1 MSNSKAAIVQWM
13 RVKHRLSG
21 WGSIAVMDRAKLNQL
36 LSQEYIS
43 RFGGN
48 GMLPPINGD
57 ASLVGN
63 YKVYLQNFILDRPR
77 LSFENADLNSSKARL
92 RMTVIGGNQV
102 NLERRGDW
110 YIYRIDWVDP
120 LVGPQLS
127 LELDLND
134 VPGNVA
140 EDGAVFL
147 DLQRSDDF
155 QLSFPDHNQ
164 IQQLSA
170 DFFKRKFQALEPAQR
185 VWQLG
190 QIIPGSE
197 PLLEPASF
205 RLRTQSA
212 PTAEVGE
219 QGDGAVLAFVRMH
232 GSHEGN
238 LPGNESDFKYLI
250 PSEGNYS
257 ATVLF
262 DKQRLMVPTLLQALR
277 PLLSDDSVFAV
288 THDEQGQ
295 MESVRAISGH
305 ISFERKEFSRY
316 GASFFAIEGQRI
328 NYEVHWGLTI
338 DPIVLKDNFSISFIG
353 ERMEFKFVLNPVGFT
368 EVLSLRDDLGFL
380 DEDDFR
386 QFDDMP
392 VIYPSELAA
401 VYQMNESGVMELLDF
416 SLTRPAEPQPPEE
429 GTEIPASLATSAI
442 NRDLV
447 LKLIFLEML
456 IVTYLAVR
464 DPLTSLVQLVIRPIQ
479 RNLQADM
486 LVEQTA
492 RETLRTKFGGAIIAD
507 DVVMP
512 KDIACFGSIAPRLTT
527 FELSPLEPIISAR
540 ATQPLTVTPLTPG
553 LNWCAELVWGQSS
566 SPGTVIDG
574 LFQAPPVSAIDGDF
588 IRVKVTA
595 TDPQTGFAASALIT
609 VVTNVLSV
617 SPLVELCDAEDRVP
631 LSAAGASGADLEWR
645 ILGDTPE
652 GRLAS
657 TTASHN
663 TYFARPDSSTSEHLI
678 ERIEVC
684 DKETGQTRQICIV
697 TRSRSGASVVLQAM
711 DLAKGTAQL
720 QLQLNA
726 SDLEADW
733 TVLAGPG
740 RMEQNLYH
748 ADPASAERFAIVEGR
763 FEFPPFGVFTNVIVL
778 ALPLFDHDQAYRTLC
793 AEVTGVAG

>member
-1 MSNSKAAIVQWM
+1 MSNSKAAIIQWM
-13 RVKHRLSG
+13 RVKPRLLG
-21 WGSIAVMDRAKLNQL
+21 WGSIAVMDRAKLNRL

-43 RFGGN
+43 RFGSHS
-48 GMLPPINGD
+48 MLPPIDGD

-110 YIYRIDWVDP
+110 SIYRIDWIDP

-134 VPGNVA
+134 VPGDVA
-140 EDGAVFL
+140 QDGAVFL

-190 QIIPGSE
+190 QIVPGPE
-197 PLLEPASF
+197 PMLEPASF

-212 PTAEVGE
+212 PTADFGE

-232 GSHEGN
+232 GSHEGS
-238 LPGNESDFKYLI
+238 LPGNDSDFKYLI
-250 PSEGNYS
+250 PSEDKYS

-262 DKQRLMVPTLLQALR
+262 DKPRLMVATLLQALR
-277 PLLSDDSVFAV
+277 PLFSDDAAFAV
-288 THDEQGQ
+288 THGEQGQ
-295 MESVRAISGH
+295 IESVKAISGH
-305 ISFERKEFSRY
+305 MSFARQAFSRY
-316 GASFFAIEGQRI
+316 GNSFFAIEGQRI
-328 NYEVHWGLTI
+328 KYEVHWCLTL
-338 DPIVLKDNFSISFIG
+338 DPIMLKDNLRISFID
-353 ERMEFKFVLNPVGFT
+353 ERLELVWGLKPVGLT
-368 EVLSLRDDLGFL
+368 EVVGIRDDLGFL
-380 DEDDFR
+380 NEDDFR
-386 QFDDMP
+386 QLDDIP
-392 VIYPSELAA
+392 ITYPTELTAA
-401 VYQMNESGVMELLDF
+401 YQMNERGEMELLDF
-416 SLTRPAEPQPPEE
+416 SLTLPDRPQPPEE
-429 GTEIPASLATSAI
+429 GTEIPASPATSAI
-442 NRDLV
+442 NRELV
-447 LKLIFLEML
+447 LKLILLEML
-456 IVTYLAVR
+456 IVTSLAVL
-464 DPLTSLVQLVIRPIQ
+464 DPLSSLVQSVIRPIR
-479 RNLQADM
+479 RNLQANLM
-486 LVEQTA
+486 VEQTA

-512 KDIACFGSIAPRLTT
+512 KDIGCFGSIAPRLTT

-553 LNWCAELVWGQSS
+553 LSWYAELVWGQSS

-595 TDPQTGFAASALIT
+595 TDPQTGFSASALIT

-657 TTASHN
+657 TTGSHN
-663 TYFARPDSSTSEHLI
+663 TYFARPDSTTSEHLI

-684 DKETGQTRQICIV
+684 DKATGQTRQICIV
-697 TRSRSGASVVLQAM
+697 TRSRSSASVVLQAM

-720 QLQLNA
+720 QLQVNA

-748 ADPASAERFAIVEGR
+748 ADRASAERFAIIEGR
-763 FEFPPFGVFTNVIVL
+763 FEFPPFGVFTNVIILV
-778 ALPLFDHDQAYRTLC
+778 LPLFDHDQPYRTLC
-793 AEVTGVAG
+793 AEVKGAAS